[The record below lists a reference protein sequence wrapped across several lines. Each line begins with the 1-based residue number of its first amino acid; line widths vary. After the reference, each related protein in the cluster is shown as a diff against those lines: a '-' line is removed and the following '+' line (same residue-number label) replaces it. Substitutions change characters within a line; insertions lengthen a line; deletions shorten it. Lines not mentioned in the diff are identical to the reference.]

1 MSIYLVNK
9 SFNPKVSITLFEAL
23 YSRRPN
29 VNYLYIFG
37 SLVYIYIPKE
47 LANWHKILP

>member
-1 MSIYLVNK
+1 MSIYLANK

-29 VNYLYIFG
+29 VDYLYIFG
-37 SLVYIYIPKE
+37 LLVYIYIPKE
-47 LANWHKILP
+47 LTN